1 MNLIGYDMTTNYF
14 SDFLSQSAI
23 DELSTAD
30 EFEFGFQHSARVLTI
45 TGSNGADHITAWPSD
60 DKILGK
66 KGADTIFA
74 GDGDDTIN
82 GGRGAD
88 DIYGEDGNDKI
99 NGGRG
104 HDFIDGGAGNDVI
117 RGGRG
122 NDFMVGEDG
131 DDRLFGGQDADAM
144 SGGEGNDVLKGG
156 NGFDAMN
163 GDQGNDL
170 LFGGSGDDI
179 LGTYAGED
187 TLVGGQGADVFLFD
201 NIEGAYEDNT
211 VVIEDFQDDI
221 ETFVLLD
228 IFIDVTPEQAF
239 ELFGDVVDGNTVIVG
254 GSPEDE
260 VNTVVSKGIT
270 VPSVLYDDIIFGKSF
285 DDVPRIYDHPLFDPL
300 WLQNNVDVA

>member
-1 MNLIGYDMTTNYF
+1 
-14 SDFLSQSAI
+14 
-23 DELSTAD
+23 
-30 EFEFGFQHSARVLTI
+30 
-45 TGSNGADHITAWPSD
+45 
-60 DKILGK
+60 
-66 KGADTIFA
+66 
-74 GDGDDTIN
+74 
-82 GGRGAD
+82 
-88 DIYGEDGNDKI
+88 
-99 NGGRG
+99 
-104 HDFIDGGAGNDVI
+104 
-117 RGGRG
+117 
-122 NDFMVGEDG
+122 
-131 DDRLFGGQDADAM
+131 
-144 SGGEGNDVLKGG
+144 
-156 NGFDAMN
+156 MN

-239 ELFGDVVDGNTVIVG
+239 ELFGDVVDGSTVIVD
-254 GSPEDE
+254 GSPEGE
-260 VNTVVSKGIT
+260 VNTVVFKGIT
-270 VPSVLYDDIIFGKSF
+270 DPSVLYDDIIFGKSF

>member
-1 MNLIGYDMTTNYF
+1 MQLYIRVSFRALSHLMNLIGYDMTTNYF

-104 HDFIDGGAGNDVI
+104 YDFID
-117 RGGRG
+117 
-122 NDFMVGEDG
+122 
-131 DDRLFGGQDADAM
+131 
-144 SGGEGNDVLKGG
+144 GGEGNDVLKGG

-163 GDQGNDL
+163 GDKGNDL

-254 GSPEDE
+254 GSPEGE
-260 VNTVVSKGIT
+260 VNTVVFKGIT
-270 VPSVLYDDIIFGKSF
+270 DPSVLYDDIIFGKSF

>member
-45 TGSNGADHITAWPSD
+45 TGSNGADHITAWLSD

-88 DIYGEDGNDKI
+88 DIYGEDGND
-99 NGGRG
+99 
-104 HDFIDGGAGNDVI
+104 VI

-131 DDRLFGGQDADAM
+131 DDRLFGGQDAGAM

-179 LGTYAGED
+179 LGTYAEGD

-239 ELFGDVVDGNTVIVG
+239 ELFGDVVDGSTVIVD
-254 GSPEDE
+254 GSPEGE
-260 VNTVVSKGIT
+260 VNTVVFKGIT
-270 VPSVLYDDIIFGKSF
+270 DPSVLYDDIIFGKSF